1 MANLFASRGYGLEL
15 IERYNASLADL
26 NKAIALDPTKA
37 VYFDV
42 RAIAADHLGKSE
54 QAYKDRETACSLE
67 KKTLQIV
74 ENYSILSWFV
84 ICQNSQFAT
93 MV

>member
-1 MANLFASRGYGLEL
+1 M
-15 IERYNASLADL
+15 

-67 KKTLQIV
+67 KILQIV

>member
-1 MANLFASRGYGLEL
+1 MANLFASRGYGLGL

-67 KKTLQIV
+67 KILQIV

>member
-1 MANLFASRGYGLEL
+1 M
-15 IERYNASLADL
+15 

-67 KKTLQIV
+67 KKH
-74 ENYSILSWFV
+74 
-84 ICQNSQFAT
+84 CK
-93 MV
+93 